1 MSRPQP
7 YDELN
12 IGDRWRSQG
21 RTITQ
26 SDVVNFACVT
36 GDFDPL
42 HVDHETARESNFG
55 QPIAHGLLGLSF
67 VAGLGLHSPW
77 AATVA
82 FTGIQ
87 QWQFH
92 RPLYVGDTVH
102 VITEILDKHP
112 HGRRQGAVTWKRQL
126 VNQKDEVVQEGTF
139 QTLVAMAHAV
149 KHKIGK
155 LNTESESDKGLRVAS
170 A

>member
-1 MSRPQP
+1 MALPP
-7 YDELN
+7 
-12 IGDRWRSQG
+12 
-21 RTITQ
+21 
-26 SDVVNFACVT
+26 
-36 GDFDPL
+36 
-42 HVDHETARESNFG
+42 
-55 QPIAHGLLGLSF
+55 
-67 VAGLGLHSPW
+67 
-77 AATVA
+77 AALCW
-82 FTGIQ
+82 G
-87 QWQFH
+87 
-92 RPLYVGDTVH
+92 TVH

-139 QTLVAMAHAV
+139 QTLVAHGPRV

>member
-1 MSRPQP
+1 MSRPQS
-7 YDELN
+7 YDELA
-12 IGDRWRSQG
+12 IGDRWRSQA

-26 SDVVNFACVT
+26 ADVVNFACVT

-42 HVDHETARESNFG
+42 HVDHEAARQSSFG

-87 QWQFH
+87 EWRFH
-92 RPLYVGDTVH
+92 KPLYVGDTVH
-102 VITEILDKHP
+102 VITEILDKRP

-126 VNQKDEVVQEGTF
+126 VNQKDEIVQEGTF

-149 KHKIGK
+149 THKIGK
-155 LNTESESDKGLRVAS
+155 LDVESKGDQHGG
-170 A
+170 

>member
-1 MSRPQP
+1 MSHPLS
-7 YDELN
+7 YDELA
-12 IGDRWRSQG
+12 IGDRWRSQA

-26 SDVVNFACVT
+26 ADVVNFACLT

-42 HVDHETARESNFG
+42 HVDHETARASTFG

-82 FTGIQ
+82 FTGLQ
-87 QWQFH
+87 DWRFH
-92 RPLYVGDTVH
+92 RPLCVGDTVH
-102 VITEILDKHP
+102 VITEILDKRP
-112 HGRRQGAVTWKRQL
+112 HGRRQGAITWKRQL
-126 VNQKDEVVQEGTF
+126 VNHKDEVVQEGVF

-149 KHKIGK
+149 THKIGK
-155 LNTESESDKGLRVAS
+155 LNPQGGAEPVIRVA
-170 A
+170 

>member
-1 MSRPQP
+1 MSRPQS
-7 YDELN
+7 YDELT
-12 IGDRWRSQG
+12 IGDRWRSQA

-26 SDVVNFACVT
+26 ADVVNFACVT

-42 HVDHETARESNFG
+42 HVDHETARTSTFG

-87 QWQFH
+87 EWRFH
-92 RPLYVGDTVH
+92 KPLYVGDTVH
-102 VITEILDKHP
+102 VITEILDKRP

-126 VNQKDEVVQEGTF
+126 TNQKDEVVQEGTF

-149 KHKIGK
+149 THKIGK
-155 LNTESESDKGLRVAS
+155 IGGASDEQVFRVA
-170 A
+170 

>member
-1 MSRPQP
+1 MSRPQC
-7 YDELN
+7 YDELA

-26 SDVVNFACVT
+26 ADVVNFACVT

-42 HVDHETARESNFG
+42 HVDHEAARESTFG

-87 QWQFH
+87 EWQF
-92 RPLYVGDTVH
+92 RKPLYVGDTVH
-102 VITEILDKHP
+102 VITEILDKRP

-126 VNQKDEVVQEGTF
+126 VNQKDEIVQEGTF

-149 KHKIGK
+149 THKIGK
-155 LNTESESDKGLRVAS
+155 LNTEGAGEQVFRVA
-170 A
+170 